1 MYNGYIYIY
10 CIYQYLSYKDTIYGK
25 YRIYEYNDIN
35 QLIGHVILLE
45 EMKHAHARPGPD
57 PLSLAEIPL
66 PYHTT
71 PPAVDHM

>member
-10 CIYQYLSYKDTIYGK
+10 CIYQYLLYKDTIYGK

-45 EMKHAHARPGPD
+45 EMKHAMPGPALT
-57 PLSLAEIPL
+57 LSALQKYH
-66 PYHTT
+66 YHTI
-71 PPAVDHM
+71 P